1 MYKNKT
7 LKSNK
12 NLKRMVAFRFREDV
26 IQALKE
32 ITEEFNRK
40 TKGSMNKTDILEYL
54 ILNELKEIRK
64 EINKIGTEREKS
76 VFKENKNEF

>member
-1 MYKNKT
+1 
-7 LKSNK
+7 
-12 NLKRMVAFRFREDV
+12 MVAFRFREDV